1 MAAKDSWGGSECNH
15 TGRADV
21 AMSPCPKTLIDL
33 GSLSHS
39 VLHMS
44 DLGKVISFIFPH
56 HCTMRLMMAASYVK
70 QFCCLLK
77 EKYNEGSEILLLSV
91 GKPHGGKM
99 YGVLGWI
106 NLWMSKWSC
115 L

>member
-1 MAAKDSWGGSECNH
+1 MV
-15 TGRADV
+15 T
-21 AMSPCPKTLIDL
+21 
-33 GSLSHS
+33 
-39 VLHMS
+39 
-44 DLGKVISFIFPH
+44 
-56 HCTMRLMMAASYVK
+56 SYVK

-91 GKPHGGKM
+91 GKPRGGKM

-115 L
+115 LYEQYIPKVVLQLVEMDRHSFYNPESSVCFLNAVVRFRMG